1 MEDID
6 VFVQPP
12 ENRPKVPVV
21 EATAIPVID
30 LSPLYTSSG
39 SPDMLASKL
48 HEAIRDWGFF
58 VVIGHGVPKETA
70 VRAVQAGRAFFALSA
85 EQKATVQRTEES
97 PMVGYYDAEY
107 NRNVRDWKEIF
118 EFFPSEPRPVGAAD
132 GDQLCKNKWLCDDDL
147 PDFRDILMEYAN
159 AMEELAFMLLEL
171 ISRSLNLSPHRLHG
185 FFRDQTTI
193 LRINHYPPCPKPNLT
208 LGSGCHKDSGAL
220 TILYQDDVGGLD
232 VRRRSDGEW
241 VRVNPVPDS
250 FVVNIGEIIQVWSND
265 KYESVEHRASVNS
278 ENERFSVPY
287 FFNPSWSTVVE
298 PLKEIVSNENP
309 SRYDGYN
316 WGEFY
321 STRRKAILRK
331 QVGQIKT
338 QTAQF
343 KKEAHVQKNEL
354 MFS

>member
-1 MEDID
+1 MDD

-12 ENRPKVPVV
+12 EKRPKVPVV
-21 EATAIPVID
+21 EATTIPVID
-30 LSPLYTSSG
+30 LSPLRTKTG
-39 SPDMLASKL
+39 SPDVLASKL
-48 HEAIRDWGFF
+48 REAIQDWGFF
-58 VVIGHGVPKETA
+58 VVTGHGVPKETVA
-70 VRAVQAGRAFFALSA
+70 RAVQGSRAFFALSA
-85 EQKATVQRTEES
+85 EEKEAVRRTEES

-118 EFFPSEPRPVGAAD
+118 EFFPTEPRPVGAAD
-132 GDQLCKNKWLCDDDL
+132 GAQLCKNKWLCDDDL
-147 PDFRDILMEYAN
+147 PDFRDTLLEYAK

-185 FFRDQTTI
+185 FFTDQTTI

-208 LGSGCHKDSGAL
+208 LGSGCHKDCGAL

-241 VRVNPVPDS
+241 VRVNPVRDS

-265 KYESVEHRASVNS
+265 KYESVEHRALVNS
-278 ENERFSVPY
+278 EKERFSIPY

-298 PLKEIVSNENP
+298 PLKEIVSKEDP
-309 SRYDGYN
+309 SRYNGYK

-343 KKEAHVQKNEL
+343 KKQPHVQKSEL